1 MVVPNIVSSTPPL
14 ANYGILTGQLFLYA
28 GGRAAFESS
37 SQSSPQQHVPPTK
50 KCILLGGLSDGLLPV
65 PYTTILEKA
74 CHENDWSLVQPVL
87 SSSYLGFGHGSLE
100 RDCAELEELMR
111 YLCDYRNGQEFAL
124 VGHSTGCQ
132 DAVYFLEHAAPE
144 LRKKTSLVALQAPVS
159 DREGTELEEGFAE
172 KLQHAQE
179 LVETKKGEELLPRS
193 FHWAPMTAQRYV
205 DLHAKGGRD
214 DYFSSDYTDAE
225 LADRLGHVSD
235 SSLQQRHPDLSVLVA
250 FSGADEYVPSHVD
263 RVRLTKRL
271 VDAMNANAN
280 NNGDDGNDKAVAESI
295 YLETGNHNLSEGLED
310 AKTFVGRISQLFQRT
325 TRREA

>member
-1 MVVPNIVSSTPPL
+1 M
-14 ANYGILTGQLFLYA
+14 
-28 GGRAAFESS
+28 
-37 SQSSPQQHVPPTK
+37 
-50 KCILLGGLSDGLLPV
+50 
-65 PYTTILEKA
+65 
-74 CHENDWSLVQPVL
+74 
-87 SSSYLGFGHGSLE
+87 
-100 RDCAELEELMR
+100 
-111 YLCDYRNGQEFAL
+111 
-124 VGHSTGCQ
+124 
-132 DAVYFLEHAAPE
+132 
-144 LRKKTSLVALQAPVS
+144 
-159 DREGTELEEGFAE
+159 
-172 KLQHAQE
+172 
-179 LVETKKGEELLPRS
+179 
-193 FHWAPMTAQRYV
+193 AQRYV
-205 DLHAKGGRD
+205 NLHAKGGRGVN
-214 DYFSSDYTDAE
+214 FLSDYTNDK